1 MLFSDL
7 IYRHIFSQVKRIEL
21 LDGRSLYDDIEEQ
34 YDDDGDDS
42 DDDDSPNVREVSS

>member
-1 MLFSDL
+1 VLFSDL

-34 YDDDGDDS
+34 YDGDDS
-42 DDDDSPNVREVSS
+42 DDDGSPNAREVSS